1 MDWEEEKGLNLAEG
15 RLLLSS
21 SSLHVK
27 PIGDFGARMLRWGQL
42 EACIYFTLW
51 LAHLLLWK
59 HLFLTSSTSFHRDH
73 VPRSVWPDWA
83 IFWISRSH
91 FFHKSSPN
99 IMVYLGIFKNTTFM
113 ENLIWLLFR
122 QYWEKLGNFL
132 LHHLVTLSSILLQH
146 HLRNKSVVS
155 QSLTSCLHH
164 FCKIFC

>member
-1 MDWEEEKGLNLAEG
+1 MSNPLEILELACCVGGSLKLVSTLLYGWLIFCFENTCFWRRRRRFTEIMFPDQCDRIGLFFE
-15 RLLLSS
+15 
-21 SSLHVK
+21 
-27 PIGDFGARMLRWGQL
+27 
-42 EACIYFTLW
+42 
-51 LAHLLLWK
+51 
-59 HLFLTSSTSFHRDH
+59 FLGH
-73 VPRSVWPDWA
+73 
-83 IFWISRSH
+83 I

-99 IMVYLGIFKNTTFM
+99 IRVYLGIFKNTTFM